1 MHLLFIVK
9 EIDNE
14 PHGILLIS
22 SLLKQAGHQVSL
34 VVATEEDPLEAA
46 LRLQPDVVAYTVYTG
61 PHTWYLELNQRIR
74 ARLPGIFSIFGG
86 PHPTFFPE
94 MIEQEGVDGLCIG
107 EGEYATLDLMN
118 ALERKGD
125 GVYLPDPSIPNW
137 WLSGGAAVGPN
148 GNGRDAGVVRNAL
161 RPLLSGE
168 ELDDLPFA
176 DRELLYAAHKQ
187 SRGSKIKPFI
197 TGRGCP
203 YDCAFCFNKAFSDL
217 YEGQG
222 RRFRRR
228 STDNVIRELKEV
240 TSGHDVRFVLFMDD
254 TFILQ
259 DRWLVEFMTR
269 YKAEI
274 RREGNPLPFWC
285 QVRAN
290 LVNDEKIAL
299 FKDAGCVSVSFGL
312 EAGNDRLRNAVLNRN
327 MSREEIL
334 GAAET
339 LRRHDVTF
347 MTNNMLG
354 LPTGTLE
361 NDFETLEL
369 NVQCR
374 PAYANVFLFQPYPR
388 TALGEWAYKHGWMM
402 GSFDDLSGSVSDD
415 TVIKFGSE
423 AEKRQ
428 IENLQKLFALA
439 VEFPRLLPII
449 RRLIRLPSNRLFW
462 LVYKVWKGWAIKN
475 RMFPFRM
482 TAQEYLESALYYMRI
497 KSQ

>member
-1 MHLLFIVK
+1 LHLLFIVK

-14 PHGILLIS
+14 PQGILLIS
-22 SLLKQAGHQVSL
+22 SLLKHAGHQVSL

-46 LRLQPDVVAYTVYTG
+46 LRLRPDVLGYTVYTG

-74 ARLPGIFSIFGG
+74 AQLPGVFSIFGG

-94 MIEQEGVDGLCIG
+94 MIEREGVDAICLG

-118 ALERKGD
+118 ALKRNGAGTAPPSPD
-125 GVYLPDPSIPNW
+125 AHTTGGVHLPELAIPNW
-137 WLSGGAAVGPN
+137 WFKMN
-148 GNGRDAGVVRNAL
+148 GEVVRNPL
-161 RPLLSGE
+161 RPLLTGE
-168 ELDDLPFA
+168 ELDELPFS
-176 DRELLYAAHKQ
+176 DRQLLYSAHEQ
-187 SRGSKIKPFI
+187 SRRTKIKPFI

-203 YDCAFCFNKAFSDL
+203 YDCAFCFNKAYSDL
-217 YEGQG
+217 YGGQG

-228 STDNVIRELKEV
+228 SPGNVIRELREV
-240 TSGHDVRFVLFMDD
+240 TVQHDVRFVLFMDD

-259 DRWLVEFMTR
+259 DKWLNEFMTR
-269 YKAEI
+269 YKAEV
-274 RREGNPLPFWC
+274 RLPFWC

-290 LVNDEKIAL
+290 LVTDEKVAL

-334 GAAET
+334 GAAEI
-339 LRRHDVTF
+339 LRRHDITF

-369 NVQCR
+369 NAQCR
-374 PAYANVFLFQPYPR
+374 PAYANVFLFQPYPK
-388 TALGEWAYKHGWMM
+388 TALGEWAYEHGWMM

-428 IENLQKLFALA
+428 IENLQKLFALG
-439 VEFPRLLPII
+439 VEFPWLLPAI
-449 RRLIRLPSNRLFW
+449 RQLIRLPTNQLFW
-462 LVYKVWKGWAIKN
+462 LAYKLWKGWAIKN
-475 RMFPFRM
+475 RMFPFKM
-482 TAQEYLESALYYMRI
+482 TPKEYLESALYYMRI

>member
-14 PHGILLIS
+14 PQGILLIS
-22 SLLKQAGHQVSL
+22 SVLKQAGHQVSL
-34 VVATEEDPLEAA
+34 VVATEEDPVAAA
-46 LRLQPDVVAYTVYTG
+46 LRLRPDVVGYTVYTG
-61 PHTWYLELNQRIR
+61 PHTWYLELNQKIK
-74 ARLPGIFSIFGG
+74 ARLPGVFSIFGG

-94 MIEQEGVDGLCIG
+94 MIEREGVDGLCIG

-118 ALERKGD
+118 ALTRNGE
-125 GVYLPDPSIPNW
+125 GVVLKDPAIANW
-137 WLSGGAAVGPN
+137 WFKLN
-148 GNGRDAGVVRNAL
+148 GDRPDGRIVRNPL
-161 RPLLSGE
+161 RPLLTGE
-168 ELDDLPFA
+168 ELDDLPFS
-176 DRELLYAAHKQ
+176 DREMLYDAHAQ
-187 SRGSKIKPFI
+187 SRRTKIKPVI

-217 YEGQG
+217 YEGRG

-228 STDNVIRELKEV
+228 SPDNVLRELREV
-240 TSGHDVRFVLFMDD
+240 TARHDVRFILFMDD

-259 DRWLVEFMTR
+259 DRWLHEFMTR
-269 YKAEI
+269 YKEEI
-274 RREGNPLPFWC
+274 GLPFWC

-290 LVNDEKIAL
+290 LVTDDKIAL

-334 GAAET
+334 GAAEI
-339 LRRHDVTF
+339 LRRHDIAF

-354 LPTGTLE
+354 LPTGNLE
-361 NDFETLEL
+361 TDFETLAL
-369 NVQCR
+369 NARCR
-374 PAYANVFLFQPYPR
+374 PAYANVFLFQPYPK
-388 TALGEWAYKHGWMM
+388 TELGEWAYAHGWMM
-402 GSFDDLSGSVSDD
+402 GSFDDLSGSVSSD

-428 IENLQKLFALA
+428 IENLQKLFALG
-439 VEFPRLLPII
+439 VEFPRLVPVL
-449 RRLIRLPSNRLFW
+449 RRLIRLPSNQLFW

-482 TAQEYLESALYYMRI
+482 TPKEYLDSALYYMRI